1 MTYACQL
8 GASNQRNNIR
18 QIYGDLVYLNVY
30 RKKTERRGFLA
41 GGRPL
46 VHRVNF
52 KLALFFP
59 GKKFNKNFFIFFEVL
74 SSIQIIMPSEVILP
88 EAIDS
93 CRESISLWLPPDA
106 RSWLVC

>member
-1 MTYACQL
+1 MTYVCQL
-8 GASNQRNNIR
+8 GASNKRNNIR

-52 KLALFFP
+52 KLALFFQ
-59 GKKFNKNFFIFFEVL
+59 GKKFNKNFFFDVL

-93 CRESISLWLPPDA
+93 CRESTSLWLPPDA